1 MIALVEITMEL
12 NANPGLAFLTFLT
25 LQNTH
30 SENTVEEGDG
40 EEELEGEGPGEVG
53 EAERLLQE
61 DHVHRDHVDHVAV
74 WKEP

>member
-1 MIALVEITMEL
+1 MHFESNTS
-12 NANPGLAFLTFLT
+12 ANVFLHLHLT

-30 SENTVEEGDG
+30 SENTVEKGDG

-61 DHVHRDHVDHVAV
+61 DNVDRDHVDHVAV
-74 WKEP
+74 